1 MSKCDTSV
9 GHLKRICKDA
19 CRVARAV
26 QETCSSEMSVRR
38 SGRGFPEKGCILE
51 HRIVRFAKL
60 ILSDRCG
67 TLYDLTS
74 LFRSRRSTLHRRC
87 RKIAKRIGTRT
98 SALQSTFLKEV
109 SQNFLVSDV
118 ANVEK

>member
-1 MSKCDTSV
+1 MSRGRRSTRDM
-9 GHLKRICKDA
+9 LIRD
-19 CRVARAV
+19 
-26 QETCSSEMSVRR
+26 VRR
-38 SGRGFPEKGCILE
+38 SGRGFPEKACILE

-74 LFRSRRSTLHRRC
+74 LFRGRRSTLHGRS
-87 RKIAKRIGTRT
+87 RKNAKRIGTRP
-98 SALQSTFLKEV
+98 SALQATFLKEV
-109 SQNFLVSDV
+109 SQNFLVFDV